1 MPISLGNVFI
11 KNFLGKAPDWYKVAI
26 IAFLIINPIVF
37 FFINPFL
44 AGWLLVIEFIFT
56 LAMALKCYPLQPGG
70 LLALEAIAIG
80 MTSPEQVKHELV
92 ANIEVLLLLVFMVAG
107 IYFMKQLLLFIFTKI
122 LLGIRSKILLSI
134 AFSVTAAFLSA
145 FLDALT
151 VIAVIISVAVG
162 FYSIYHKVASGQPSL
177 SAADE
182 KADEQDDDD
191 GVSELT
197 RDDLQRYRA
206 FLRSLLMHAGVGT
219 ALGGVTTMVG
229 EPQNLIIAD
238 QAGWQFGEFLLRMAP
253 VTVPVFIAGIITCTL
268 IEKFQLFGYGAHL
281 PTNVR
286 QILLDFDAEQRQNL
300 TKQDIA
306 KLWVQGMIAVWLIA
320 GLALHLA
327 AVGLI
332 GLSVI
337 ILATAFT
344 GIIEEHSLGKAFE
357 DALPFTALL
366 TVFFSIVAVII
377 DQELF
382 KPLIDAVLNVEDHG
396 TQLALFYVANGL
408 LSMVSD
414 NVFVGTVYITEVKT
428 ALIEGMISRDQF
440 DLLAVAINTGTNLPS
455 VATPNG
461 QAAFL
466 FLLTSALAPLIRLS
480 YGRMVVM
487 AFPYTLALSL
497 IGFISIMFLLEPM
510 TELFYS
516 LGWITHH
523 PVPTA
528 MLLPNGH

>member
-1 MPISLGNVFI
+1 MPMSLGNAFI

-70 LLALEAIAIG
+70 LLAIEAIAIG
-80 MTSPEQVKHELV
+80 MTSPAQVKHELV

-122 LLGIRSKILLSI
+122 LLGIRSKILLSL

-162 FYSIYHKVASGQPSL
+162 FYSIYHKVASGQSIQ
-177 SAADE
+177 SSHDHTH
-182 KADEQDDDD
+182 DD
-191 GVSELT
+191 GIPELT
-197 RDDLQRYRA
+197 RDDLENYRA

-238 QAGWQFGEFLLRMAP
+238 QAGWQFGEFLIRMAP
-253 VTVPVFIAGIITCTL
+253 VTLPVFIAGMLTCML
-268 IEKFQLFGYGAHL
+268 VEKFRLFGYGARL
-281 PTNVR
+281 PINVR
-286 QILLDFDAEQRQNL
+286 QILLDFDSEERKNR
-300 TKQDIA
+300 TNQDVA
-306 KLWVQGMIAVWLIA
+306 KLWVQGAIAVWLII

-344 GIIEEHSLGKAFE
+344 GVIEEHSLGKAFE
-357 DALPFTALL
+357 EALPFTALL
-366 TVFFSIVAVII
+366 AVFFSIVAVII

-382 KPLIDAVLNVEDHG
+382 KPVIDAVLNVEDHG

-428 ALIEGMISRDQF
+428 ALMEGLISRDQF

-487 AFPYTLALSL
+487 AFPYTLVLSIVGL
-497 IGFISIMFLLEPM
+497 MGIMFLLEPM
-510 TELFYS
+510 TEVFYN
-516 LGWITHH
+516 LDWINHH
-523 PVPTA
+523 EVPA
-528 MLLPNGH
+528 MNTLPQGSH

>member
-1 MPISLGNVFI
+1 MPISLGNAFI

-26 IAFLIINPIVF
+26 VAFLIINPIVF
-37 FFINPFL
+37 FFINPFA
-44 AGWLLVIEFIFT
+44 AGWLLVVEFIFT

-70 LLALEAIAIG
+70 LLAIEAITIG

-122 LLGIRSKILLSI
+122 LLGIRSKIALSV
-134 AFSVTAAFLSA
+134 AFCVAAAFLSA

-162 FYSIYHKVASGQPSL
+162 FYSIYHKVASGQGSN
-177 SAADE
+177 SSHDHTH
-182 KADEQDDDD
+182 DD
-191 GVSELT
+191 SIPELT
-197 RDDLQRYRA
+197 RDDLEQYRA
-206 FLRSLLMHAGVGT
+206 FLRSLLMHAGIGT

-238 QAGWQFGEFLLRMAP
+238 QAGWLFGEFLLRMSP
-253 VTVPVFIAGIITCTL
+253 VTLPVFIAGLLVCML
-268 IEKFQLFGYGAHL
+268 VEKFHWFGYGAQL
-281 PTNVR
+281 PVAVR
-286 QILLDFDAEQRQNL
+286 QILNDFDQEERKNR
-300 TKQDIA
+300 TKQDVA
-306 KLWVQGMIAVWLIA
+306 KLIIQSLIALWLIF
-320 GLALHLA
+320 GLALHVA

-344 GIIEEHSLGKAFE
+344 GVVEEHSLGKAFE
-357 DALPFTALL
+357 EALPFTALL
-366 TVFFSIVAVII
+366 AVFFSIVAVII
-377 DQELF
+377 DQNLF
-382 KPLIDAVLNVEDHG
+382 TPIIDWVLHIEDKG
-396 TQLALFYVANGL
+396 SQLALFYIANGL

-414 NVFVGTVYITEVKT
+414 NVFVGTVYINEVKT
-428 ALIEGMISRDQF
+428 ALLHGVIDPDQF
-440 DLLAVAINTGTNLPS
+440 ALLAVAINTGTNLPS

-480 YGRMVVM
+480 YGRMVLM
-487 AFPYTLALSL
+487 ALPYTIALTI
-497 IGFISIMFLLEPM
+497 IGLLSIVFLVEPA
-510 TELFYS
+510 TAYFYD
-516 LGWITHH
+516 LGWISHH
-523 PVPTA
+523 TIQAVGTA
-528 MLLPNGH
+528 VSSH

>member
-1 MPISLGNVFI
+1 MPMSLGNAFI

-44 AGWLLVIEFIFT
+44 AGWLLVVEFIFT

-70 LLALEAIAIG
+70 LLAIEAIAIG
-80 MTSPEQVKHELV
+80 MTSPGQVKHELV

-122 LLGIRSKILLSI
+122 LLGIRSKVLLSI

-162 FYSIYHKVASGQPSL
+162 FYSIYHKVASGQSVH
-177 SAADE
+177 SSHDHTHDE
-182 KADEQDDDD
+182 
-191 GVSELT
+191 GISELT
-197 RDDLQRYRA
+197 RDDLENYRA

-253 VTVPVFIAGIITCTL
+253 VTVPVFIAGMLTCML
-268 IEKFQLFGYGAHL
+268 VEKFRIFGYGARL
-281 PTNVR
+281 PANVR
-286 QILLDFDAEQRQNL
+286 QILLDFDSEERKNR
-300 TKQDIA
+300 TNQDVA
-306 KLWVQGMIAVWLIA
+306 KLWVQGAIAVWLIV

-337 ILATAFT
+337 ILA
-344 GIIEEHSLGKAFE
+344 
-357 DALPFTALL
+357 
-366 TVFFSIVAVII
+366 II

-382 KPLIDAVLNVEDHG
+382 KPVIDAVLNVEDHG

-428 ALIEGMISRDQF
+428 ALMEGMISRDQF

-480 YGRMVVM
+480 YGRMVIM

-497 IGFISIMFLLEPM
+497 VGFIGIMFLLEPM
-510 TELFYS
+510 TEVFYS
-516 LGWITHH
+516 LGWISHH
-523 PVPTA
+523 VAPA
-528 MLLPNGH
+528 ADALLQSGH